1 LLPRLTEKTAQNTPL
16 NAEIELGANK
26 HITLKINDIPAKESF
41 SDARWI
47 AIQSATNPDS
57 SIVCS
62 VVSDQ
67 ANKQKVFQLNSLQ
80 LTNLTQKHIYLY
92 TKKANGQVSV
102 QYLGSL

>member
-1 LLPRLTEKTAQNTPL
+1 M
-16 NAEIELGANK
+16 EIGANG

-62 VVSDQ
+62 LASDQ

-92 TKKANGQVSV
+92 TQKARGQVSV

>member
-1 LLPRLTEKTAQNTPL
+1 MGTN
-16 NAEIELGANK
+16 G
-26 HITLKINDIPAKESF
+26 HITLKINDIPTKESW

-47 AIQSATNPDS
+47 AMQSATNPDS

-62 VVSDQ
+62 LASDQ
-67 ANKQKVFQLNSLQ
+67 ANKQKVLQLNSLQ

-92 TKKANGQVSV
+92 TQKASGHLSV